1 MSRAPL
7 SIIIP
12 CLNAMPRLA
21 DCLAALVIGLG
32 DGLVRE
38 AVVVDGSSNDDSAHL
53 AADMGCKV
61 VVVPPEQRGRARQ
74 LRAGAAV
81 ATGDWLLFLHAD
93 TVLQEGWVA
102 AIGDHIANHKGKA
115 AYFRLAFDQP
125 SGEARRVA
133 ALANWRARYLGLPYG
148 DQGLL
153 VSRALYD
160 QIGGFEDMALMEDV
174 DIVRRLTKGR
184 IVGLSGVATTSA
196 AKYVKGGWWAMPA
209 RNLFLLGAYL
219 LGVKPETLA
228 SWYK

>member
-1 MSRAPL
+1 MTRAPL

-21 DCLAALVIGLG
+21 DCLAALVVGLG

-38 AVVVDGSSNDDSAHL
+38 AIVVDGTSSDDSAHL

-93 TVLQEGWVA
+93 TVLQEGWVP
-102 AIGDHIANHKGKA
+102 AIGDHIANHTGKA
-115 AYFRLAFDQP
+115 ACFRLAFDQ
-125 SGEARRVA
+125 SGGGARRVA
-133 ALANWRARYLGLPYG
+133 AIANWRARHFGLPYG

-153 VSRALYD
+153 ISRTLYD
-160 QIGGFEDMALMEDV
+160 QIGGFRDMALMEDV
-174 DIVRRLTKGR
+174 DLVRRLGVR
-184 IVGLSGVATTSA
+184 RLVGLNAVAMTSG
-196 AKYVKGGWWAMPA
+196 AKYMRGGWWGVPT

-219 LGVKPETLA
+219 VGVKPDVLA
-228 SWYK
+228 RWYK